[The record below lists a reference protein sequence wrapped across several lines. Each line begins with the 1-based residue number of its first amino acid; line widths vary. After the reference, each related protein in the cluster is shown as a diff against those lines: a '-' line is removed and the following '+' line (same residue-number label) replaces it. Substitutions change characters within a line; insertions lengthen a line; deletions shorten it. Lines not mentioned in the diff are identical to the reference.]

1 MAKSGKK
8 KKSAPIVK
16 VRLRGCP
23 DEQSF
28 IEHVLDR
35 FTIGGLRLRTKA
47 DPAIGSKLRV
57 VYQLEDGETVFHA
70 LCLVAGT
77 SPPRDGKR
85 TLDLRFRRMGR
96 SSKDIYDAILEAQK
110 LRVRGEEAQEGD
122 EGHGRAD
129 QPTPRDVSTVPSE
142 EKDASAD
149 SGRGQLPTPVSG
161 VRAFPD
167 EQDSNAESDE
177 EAPDD
182 ATPVEGIDRQAEVEG
197 SIEDEQPP
205 KKKRLSSE
213 LTTEEVL
220 QLEDDEILDVDE
232 DEQGDEDSAAADIA
246 DEDED
251 EIAAADI
258 VNEEDE
264 DEDEDELAAA
274 DIVDEEEDEDEDED
288 ELAAADIIDEEEDED
303 EDAEAEGEDDDSVAA
318 KAQEHTDEVPTA
330 DIVAED
336 EEEPAAEIAAES
348 SEDEPPAADIV
359 EEDEDDDLME
369 AEVFD
374 DEDLIDE
381 ETLDVEEL
389 DDDLEQSFD
398 EMFDD
403 LGDMLFSDEEEKKD
417 LHQAPTEET
426 DTVYTQP
433 PPGPPT
439 TEGEKKEDDEA
450 YDILKDAF
458 EFASSDSTPEKE
470 KPRDG
475 SRLRLASASYQAV
488 PDETAEDEAEDEA
501 PEVVEEEKVGS
512 RPSDA
517 YDIVKDAF
525 EFASSDS
532 EPTESK
538 ERDAS
543 TLRLASAAYQAVPDE
558 AVDGEG
564 EEEDTRTSEEQE
576 KEALEALARQKERS
590 GPRPIVGPAVRKK
603 KKGFFERLFNND
615 E

>member
-47 DPAIGSKLRV
+47 DPDIGSKLRV

-85 TLDLRFRRMGR
+85 TLDLRFRRMSR

-110 LRVRGEEAQEGD
+110 LRVRGEEAASGEDQ
-122 EGHGRAD
+122 GRED
-129 QPTPRDVSTVPSE
+129 QPTPHDVSAVSSE
-142 EKDASAD
+142 EPDDGAD

-167 EQDSNAESDE
+167 EEESAE
-177 EAPDD
+177 EAEEQAAED
-182 ATPVEGIDRQAEVEG
+182 ATPVEGIDQQAEPGG
-197 SIEDEQPP
+197 SVEDEEPA
-205 KKKRLSSE
+205 KKRRLSSD

-232 DEQGDEDSAAADIA
+232 DEQDGEESTATAEVVAEA
-246 DEDED
+246 DESEADEPQ
-251 EIAAADI
+251 
-258 VNEEDE
+258 EEGS
-264 DEDEDELAAA
+264 
-274 DIVDEEEDEDEDED
+274 
-288 ELAAADIIDEEEDED
+288 
-303 EDAEAEGEDDDSVAA
+303 AEGEDLATAEVVDEDTATTPEPSDSEEEAVSAKSQDDT
-318 KAQEHTDEVPTA
+318 EETDEVPTA

-336 EEEPAAEIAAES
+336 EEEQEPAAEIVAES
-348 SEDEPPAADIV
+348 AEDEEADDDEAAAAVAEEETPTAEIV
-359 EEDEDDDLME
+359 EEDEEEEMME

-374 DEDLIDE
+374 DEDL
-381 ETLDVEEL
+381 LAAEEL

-403 LGDMLFSDEEEKKD
+403 LGDMLFSEDDEEED
-417 LHQAPTEET
+417 VHHAPTEET
-426 DTVYTQP
+426 DTVYSQAAP
-433 PPGPPT
+433 PSPPT
-439 TEGEKKEDDEA
+439 AESGKEEDDEA

-458 EFASSDSTPEKE
+458 EFASSDSTPEPE

-488 PDETAEDEAEDEA
+488 PQEDDEEDAGEDEA
-501 PEVVEEEKVGS
+501 PDVVEEENIRS

-532 EPTESK
+532 APPESK

-543 TLRLASAAYQAVPDE
+543 TLRLASAAYQAVPDD
-558 AVDGEG
+558 AVDDEG
-564 EEEDTRTSEEQE
+564 DEEDNRTSEEQE
-576 KEALEALARQKERS
+576 REALEALARQKERS